1 MIYYILA
8 FLSLVSLAG
17 IVFILFRRVRHNRQL
32 GIDYHSLG
40 NYAVTGL
47 FIDYLAFKIVH
58 FFRGVLF
65 KTYVF
70 SAHFIKNCISIARYL
85 IVKIERRFKLA
96 VANIPRPDEVHKTDK
111 VSFFLKEIKDHKE
124 TVMAELKSEAEE
136 EIEK

>member
-1 MIYYILA
+1 MVYYILA
-8 FLSLVSLAG
+8 VLSLVSFIGMA
-17 IVFILFRRVRHNRQL
+17 FILIGRVRHNREL
-32 GIDYHSLG
+32 EIDYRSLG
-40 NYAVTGL
+40 NYGVTGL
-47 FIDYLAFKIVH
+47 FVDYLAFKIVH

-65 KTYVF
+65 KTYLF
-70 SAHFIKNCISIARYL
+70 SAHFIKNCISVTRYL

-111 VSFFLKEIKDHKE
+111 ISFFLKEIKDHKE